1 MIAETT
7 SASRAAWRVSCFL
20 CESCLPLHRLRTSND
35 TRRSLQGLS
44 FPRFCLLLALNTYI
58 RRTLL
63 SLDLH

>member
-1 MIAETT
+1 MIPETI

-20 CESCLPLHRLRTSND
+20 CESWLPFHRLRTSD
-35 TRRSLQGLS
+35 DAHRSLQGLS
-44 FPRFCLLLALNTYI
+44 FPRFCLPLALNTWI